1 MIKTIKGRI
10 GKLKHLK
17 VNDIYAFKKLLIS
30 YFKKF
35 NKMPGL
41 AWLRN
46 KTNFDKNKI
55 YELTRQLRKE
65 KFLLI
70 KNEKLIINPDIA
82 LDKPRRKVFPQFK
95 KINDKN
101 FITPFSLEKLKKNA
115 HQLFSFKE
123 INKKKLNTNNW
134 IIVLRYILL
143 TIGVGATYMSIYYS
157 DNWLRE
163 FLNPFRA
170 LLLATIMVTFAVSA
184 FELIILFF
192 QRKRYFLI
200 FVFSFLWAIVTIFS
214 MVSTVAG
221 QYNARIEKLN
231 TQYKQEKLV
240 TDNDR
245 KYKEYTEQKEEYLD
259 RKKILTNDIKQLQ
272 NILGQYVTKEMIEE
286 NKKQYT
292 NFRWRFYQSKKELNQ
307 ISKKLK
313 NLRKNT
319 NIKIVKKNSPDFY
332 LWMSR
337 IFRWR
342 ADMIQF
348 WLSVFPAM
356 FIDLIA
362 PISFA
367 IVMFVR
373 KGV

>member
-245 KYKEYTEQKEEYLD
+245 KYKEYTEQKEEFLD